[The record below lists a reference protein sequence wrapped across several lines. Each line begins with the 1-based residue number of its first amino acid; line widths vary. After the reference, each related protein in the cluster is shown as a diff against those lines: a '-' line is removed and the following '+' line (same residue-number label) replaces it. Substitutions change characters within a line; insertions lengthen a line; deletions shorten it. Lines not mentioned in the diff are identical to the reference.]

1 MRCNY
6 TIWVKNIQDEFDNLY
21 KRVIILIKN
30 IKVCGILS
38 TVKQTRLDSG
48 RLKSL
53 ARATGLEPVTYGL
66 TVNCTIFSKMAEIC
80 RKLEVFVCC
89 YIGYVLFL
97 CVSVC
102 FCSKFLKQSKATL
115 IFVDVFYS
123 IFYLLYRFKIKFLK

>member
-21 KRVIILIKN
+21 KRVIILIKT

-66 TVNCTIFSKMAEIC
+66 TVNCTIFSKMAEFR
-80 RKLEVFVCC
+80 RKLGFFVCGD
-89 YIGYVLFL
+89 IGCVLFL

-102 FCSKFLKQSKATL
+102 FCSKFLKQPKA
-115 IFVDVFYS
+115 
-123 IFYLLYRFKIKFLK
+123 IKNKYK